1 MLTPLPVAAQRP
13 VRVELTLRRCWLSEV
28 ILQGAGIKCQVLIG
42 TCSVPRPE
50 LKEVLALA
58 AGRLRSS
65 GNVKVQLGCQ
75 VLSLQQDGFEH
86 NQTPG
91 SLCRIKAEPLLCG
104 PAETWQGSQP
114 SYHKLRSQTCLEA
127 ALPARRSEVVFLPL
141 QRSGGHSTRCGVWLA
156 AGRTR
161 GCRGGG
167 RGRGRKRAARAE
179 WKSWAEVWR
188 CVIFGVS
195 ECQPVR

>member
-1 MLTPLPVAAQRP
+1 M
-13 VRVELTLRRCWLSEV
+13 RVELTLRRCWLSEV

-42 TCSVPRPE
+42 TCSVPQPE
-50 LKEVLALA
+50 LKEVLALV

-114 SYHKLRSQTCLEA
+114 SYHSSAARHASKQRCLPGA
-127 ALPARRSEVVFLPL
+127 ARLFCSHCKGVGGTAPVVGSGLLQAGLGAVGEVEGAEEGSEQRVQNGNPG
-141 QRSGGHSTRCGVWLA
+141 QRSGAV
-156 AGRTR
+156 
-161 GCRGGG
+161 
-167 RGRGRKRAARAE
+167 
-179 WKSWAEVWR
+179 
-188 CVIFGVS
+188 
-195 ECQPVR
+195 